1 MDRPIALMA
10 ARPTPPRTPTPV
22 RSSTPKLA
30 ATASAPFLSSVY
42 IYNPSLGQTDAT
54 VHEQLVFS
62 HPISLVD
69 GQSKDT
75 EAAATAELD
84 RQLRAIGLAQGIVQ
98 FARAFSPEAPV
109 MEVRTQKGF
118 AVPLEVE
125 KGWWMLAVIAV
136 VAVQILT
143 VDCANGG
150 PCARRYH
157 HPVRPM
163 RDNAKCIP
171 SATTSI
177 SYVQVFARPIPCA
190 LGFHHHTALPILRR
204 EHRFILMCTRY

>member
-1 MDRPIALMA
+1 
-10 ARPTPPRTPTPV
+10 
-22 RSSTPKLA
+22 
-30 ATASAPFLSSVY
+30 
-42 IYNPSLGQTDAT
+42 LGQTDVT

-62 HPISLVD
+62 HPTNPVVD

-75 EAAATAELD
+75 AAVAELD
-84 RQLRAIGLAQGIVQ
+84 RRLRAIGLAQGIVQ

-118 AVPLEVE
+118 TVPLEVE

-143 VDCANGG
+143 IDCANADA
-150 PCARRYH
+150 CARRCH
-157 HPVRPM
+157 PPVRPM

-171 SATTSI
+171 SSTASI
-177 SYVQVFARPIPCA
+177 SYVQVFTRPIPGP
-190 LGFHHHTALPILRR
+190 LDFHHHTTLPILR
-204 EHRFILMCTRY
+204 